1 MTTAGYVG
9 ESMRTWQM
17 QEALEDLYSF
27 TKHTPSRNQVLRVAK
42 LLVSE
47 HDEHSIYHALDLA
60 ASDPRFELAQQSG
73 WLQQVR
79 DAVTELL

>member
-1 MTTAGYVG
+1 MISSAYGSPFGVLD
-9 ESMRTWQM
+9 
-17 QEALEDLYSF
+17 ALDDLEWDLYEKYTAQDTAENLVHNF
-27 TKHTPSRNQVLRVAK
+27 EPS
-42 LLVSE
+42 
-47 HDEHSIYHALDLA
+47 HIYRALDLA